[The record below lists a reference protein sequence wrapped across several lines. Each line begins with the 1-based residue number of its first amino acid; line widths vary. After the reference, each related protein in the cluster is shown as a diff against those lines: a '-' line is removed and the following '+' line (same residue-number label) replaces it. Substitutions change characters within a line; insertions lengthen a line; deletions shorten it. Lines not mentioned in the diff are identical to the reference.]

1 MIINPYYESKIYIGS
16 VRNDYRDVSLRHKVY
31 WCSPSLPIE
40 GCLIGEESLI
50 ETMGQQQEKYKVVIP
65 LRLSLTTFVSGT
77 NYKEQGWEIAAINYP
92 RISATIE
99 EIDEFMLLLGRRLL
113 TDFHQHRITIVNPK
127 EIIMLTEEED
137 RHGDE

>member
-1 MIINPYYESKIYIGS
+1 MEMVINPYYESKIYIGS
-16 VRNDYRDVSLRHKVY
+16 IRND
-31 WCSPSLPIE
+31 WCSPSLPIR
-40 GCLIGEESLI
+40 EESLI
-50 ETMGQQQEKYKVVIP
+50 ETMGQQQEGYKMVIP

-92 RISATIE
+92 RTSATIE

-113 TDFHQHRITIVNPK
+113 TDFYQHRITIVNPK

-137 RHGDE
+137 RYGDE